1 MLTVPPD
8 PSLGLATTLA
18 EALDVLRPEP
28 LEFEGEHPSGAVW
41 YAPRPER
48 FEDGLRVAGATETLQ
63 KRLLDSTAATKV
75 FLSGHVGSGKSTE
88 IKRLAAS
95 DPIKRAFSP
104 VFLTID
110 AAYWQQLDSAQL
122 LFFMAA
128 ALFEHAQTEGL
139 LSEKNAWIAPLRE
152 LDKHLF
158 GEAGARV
165 TKATTGLELNVFFV
179 KLKQELM
186 FEQGRR
192 SQFREMGEKDLTI
205 LIDLIRGLDLDI
217 RRGLVLKHD
226 SRSPLLL
233 IDDLDKVREA
243 GPQED
248 VFRRNIAA
256 LLRLPVRV
264 VYTVPTGVAFD
275 RCPPGIREALVHLY
289 PVPILKKAPSS
300 FEPGEAIN
308 EVGVPFLDA
317 VLRSRLAPGL
327 FDAEAIR
334 KAGVYS
340 GGVLRTF
347 FRLLRAGAE
356 LARDNDLAAVDARV
370 MGVAIKVVRL
380 NETMSLRD
388 THYRALAAVHRT
400 NQIEGAAD
408 GSYLDDSYVIECYN
422 DKVWYEANPL
432 LWLLLDPAHK

>member
-1 MLTVPPD
+1 MLTVPSD
-8 PSLGLATTLA
+8 RSLALATTLA
-18 EALDVLRPEP
+18 DALDVLEPVP

-63 KRLLDSTAATKV
+63 KRLLGSAAATKV

-88 IKRLAAS
+88 IKRLAAK
-95 DPIKRAFSP
+95 DAVKKAFSP
-104 VFLTID
+104 IFLTID
-110 AAYWQQLDSAQL
+110 AAYRQQLDVAQL
-122 LFFMAA
+122 LFLMAS
-128 ALFEHAQTEGL
+128 ALFEHASREQLMSTE
-139 LSEKNAWIAPLRE
+139 NAWSGPLRE
-152 LDKHLF
+152 LDRRLF
-158 GEAGARV
+158 GEAGRRV
-165 TKATTGLELNVFFV
+165 TGSSGGVEVNAYFLKLRYELKLE
-179 KLKQELM
+179 E
-186 FEQGRR
+186 GRR
-192 SQFREMGEKDLTI
+192 RQFREIAEKDLTI
-205 LIDLIRGLDLDI
+205 LTDLIYGIDQDI
-217 RRGLVLKHD
+217 RKVMALRGD
-226 SRSPLLL
+226 SRTPLLL

-243 GPQED
+243 EPQEN
-248 VFRRNIAA
+248 VFRKNLSA
-256 LLRLPVRV
+256 LLDLPLRV
-264 VYTVPTGVAFD
+264 LYTVPTGVAFD

-300 FEPGEAIN
+300 FEPDEAVN
-308 EVGVPFLDA
+308 EVGLPFLDA

-327 FDAEAIR
+327 FDADAVR

-347 FRLLRAGAE
+347 FRLLRAGAR
-356 LARDNDLAAVDARV
+356 LAMDNDLTMVDARV
-370 MGVAIKVVRL
+370 MRVAIKEVRL

-432 LWLLLDPAHK
+432 LWLLLKPQGK